1 MHIDFLINR
10 FKTKP
15 NDIFM
20 IWNDQSYKYSWL
32 VERFQYWQK
41 EFDSMS
47 ILPGMVVGL
56 KGDFSPESTALLLAL
71 IDRSCIIAPF
81 VENMKQDRYE
91 KLKEIAELE
100 YEIIM
105 TAHSEISVTKKT
117 DVKACH
123 DLFLKIVDIK
133 KPGILLFTS
142 GSSGQPKAALHDF
155 SKLLKKFEKQGKPFC
170 ILNFLIFDHWGGLN
184 TLLHIIS
191 SLGTVVT
198 LNNRQPDEVCHAIQ
212 NYRVEILPASPTF
225 LNFLLLSE
233 SYKKYDLSSLK
244 FITYGTE
251 PMSATTLSRLN
262 ESFPEVKLQ
271 QTYGLIELGV
281 LRSKS
286 KDSQSLWV
294 KIGGEGYDTRVS
306 DGLLEIKAESA
317 MLGYLNADSPFTNDG
332 WFRTGD
338 AVEVDGDYFRIL
350 GRKSEI
356 INVGGEKVFPQ
367 EVENVI
373 QEAGNVS
380 EVTVRGEKHP
390 FTGQIVCAQVRLSS
404 PEEAKVAKQ
413 RIRRHC
419 LSKLEKFKVPVKIL
433 FTEDGQMN
441 DRMKKKRY

>member
-1 MHIDFLINR
+1 
-10 FKTKP
+10 
-15 NDIFM
+15 
-20 IWNDQSYKYSWL
+20 
-32 VERFQYWQK
+32 
-41 EFDSMS
+41 
-47 ILPGMVVGL
+47 
-56 KGDFSPESTALLLAL
+56 
-71 IDRSCIIAPF
+71 
-81 VENMKQDRYE
+81 
-91 KLKEIAELE
+91 
-100 YEIIM
+100 
-105 TAHSEISVTKKT
+105 
-117 DVKACH
+117 
-123 DLFLKIVDIK
+123 
-133 KPGILLFTS
+133 
-142 GSSGQPKAALHDF
+142 
-155 SKLLKKFEKQGKPFC
+155 
-170 ILNFLIFDHWGGLN
+170 LN